1 MSESKNA
8 GKYAEP
14 ALVVGGVRHKP
25 PKEHHHG
32 AHSADDNADGA
43 DGGVAQSRVVAGLQP
58 LAQAVP
64 DNAGVAKALNAPAQ
78 HVPHHE
84 KPHAAKDKPPKQA
97 LHNIQQPR

>member
-1 MSESKNA
+1 VSGESKT
-8 GKYAEP
+8 KYAEP

-25 PKEHHHG
+25 PKEHHHA
-32 AHSADDNADGA
+32 AHDDNDADA

-64 DNAGVAKALNAPAQ
+64 DNAGAAKALNAPAL